1 MVSSL
6 GTWAEEERE
15 SKSLRGVFPFS
26 HVQQQNIALSSHSN
40 HNSNHRNPI
49 ASHVHN
55 LNNENRNSH
64 SNTHHQPDVF
74 HTHQESQSDGY
85 YVSKVN
91 GANVKS
97 SSEFPTTSNS
107 DHIHDAHHESGND
120 EYYISKVDGVSTKVS
135 PEFQSRHIV
144 DPYQSENTD
153 SVKAIPN
160 RESRQGG
167 GERDGFGEDIFI
179 DLGAV
184 AAAGERCIDKVVIVE
199 ETRYDDVIECKHSY
213 TEKCHTTYVTDFKPQ
228 QEEVCEEN
236 FVKNCFIE
244 YKNIASEDTVKFCH
258 TPLECVGEGPEE
270 CKTVYESECQTN
282 YHEHDV
288 EDDIVNCET
297 IQEEK
302 CEDVTQGYSTERKCT
317 KWPVQKCNGIEKKKV
332 KKYSPETNCRKVPR
346 QLCGPSGCELS
357 PGPEF
362 CFDKL
367 ETVIQEVREHPKTI
381 ISFGFD
387 VYIDVLI

>member
-1 MVSSL
+1 MLLVSSL
-6 GTWAEEERE
+6 GIWAEEERE

-26 HVQQQNIALSSHSN
+26 HVQQQDNTHSTHTN
-40 HNSNHRNPI
+40 QHPNHRNHPI
-49 ASHVHN
+49 DSNFQDAQHD
-55 LNNENRNSH
+55 NRNTH
-64 SNTHHQPDVF
+64 SKHDIHSEVF
-74 HTHQESQSDGY
+74 HTH
-85 YVSKVN
+85 
-91 GANVKS
+91 
-97 SSEFPTTSNS
+97 
-107 DHIHDAHHESGND
+107 HEPETD
-120 EYYISKVDGVSTKVS
+120 EYYISKIDGVSTKGSSNFNSEQIINRHNIDNIGSVRALPNRDSRQRGREQDLNSHNEPEEDDYYISKVNGVS
-135 PEFQSRHIV
+135 PNLSSQV
-144 DPYQSENTD
+144 T
-153 SVKAIPN
+153 ALPN

-167 GERDGFGEDIFI
+167 VERDGFGEDIFI

-213 TEKCHTTYVTDFKPQ
+213 TEKCHTTYITDFKPQ

-288 EDDIVNCET
+288 EDDVVNCET

-317 KWPVQKCNGIEKKKV
+317 KWPVQKCNNVEKKKV
-332 KKYSPETNCRKVPR
+332 KKYSPETNCKKVPR
-346 QLCGPSGCELS
+346 QLCGPSGCELA

-362 CFDKL
+362 CFDKV
-367 ETVIQEVREHPKTI
+367 ETVVQEVRYFQE
-381 ISFGFD
+381 SN
-387 VYIDVLI
+387 

>member
-1 MVSSL
+1 MDAYE
-6 GTWAEEERE
+6 AE
-15 SKSLRGVFPFS
+15 
-26 HVQQQNIALSSHSN
+26 NI
-40 HNSNHRNPI
+40 
-49 ASHVHN
+49 
-55 LNNENRNSH
+55 
-64 SNTHHQPDVF
+64 
-74 HTHQESQSDGY
+74 
-85 YVSKVN
+85 
-91 GANVKS
+91 
-97 SSEFPTTSNS
+97 
-107 DHIHDAHHESGND
+107 
-120 EYYISKVDGVSTKVS
+120 
-135 PEFQSRHIV
+135 
-144 DPYQSENTD
+144 D
-153 SVKAIPN
+153 SVRAIPN

-213 TEKCHTTYVTDFKPQ
+213 TEKCHTTYITDFKPQ

-270 CKTVYESECQTN
+270 CKTVYESECQTS

-317 KWPVQKCNGIEKKKV
+317 KWPVQKCDGIEKKKV
-332 KKYSPETNCRKVPR
+332 KKYSPETNCKKVPR

-367 ETVIQEVREHPKTI
+367 ETVVQEVRQNQ
-381 ISFGFD
+381 
-387 VYIDVLI
+387 YRLLVLDLMMI

>member
-1 MVSSL
+1 MKVLLVSSL
-6 GTWAEEERE
+6 GIYAEEERA

-26 HVQQQNIALSSHSN
+26 HLQQQDNRQSSTHAS
-40 HNSNHRNPI
+40 HHQNHRNPI
-49 ASHVHN
+49 LSNSQDVHH
-55 LNNENRNSH
+55 EDH
-64 SNTHHQPDVF
+64 NTHSTHNPHPDVF
-74 HTHQESQSDGY
+74 HTH
-85 YVSKVN
+85 
-91 GANVKS
+91 
-97 SSEFPTTSNS
+97 
-107 DHIHDAHHESGND
+107 HEPETD
-120 EYYISKVDGVSTKVS
+120 EYYISKVNGVSTKAS
-135 PEFQSRHIV
+135 AKFQPEPSSNEHHFK
-144 DPYQSENTD
+144 NTD
-153 SVKAIPN
+153 SVRAIPN

-167 GERDGFGEDIFI
+167 GDRDGFGEDIFI

-213 TEKCHTTYVTDFKPQ
+213 MEKCHTTYITDFKPQ

-270 CKTVYESECQTN
+270 CKTVYESECQTS

-288 EDDIVNCET
+288 EDDTVNCYT

-302 CEDVTQGYSTERKCT
+302 CEDVTQGYSTEHKCT
-317 KWPVQKCNGIEKKKV
+317 KWPVQKCDDVEKKNV
-332 KKYSPETNCRKVPR
+332 KKYSPETNCKKVPR

-362 CFDKL
+362 CFDKK
-367 ETVIQEVREHPKTI
+367 ETVIQEVRI
-381 ISFGFD
+381 IEGEKGIE
-387 VYIDVLI
+387 VA